1 MSDFFGGLFAAVLAF
16 FSPAAGPTGFTGYI
30 EADYVYAASV
40 SAGRITQIAVEEGQ
54 AVEAGELLVG
64 LDQSQQQALVAAA
77 EARVAAARATLDNL
91 TTGGRSEELDV
102 IRASLSKAE
111 ADLALARTN
120 LARSEQLEK
129 AGTIS
134 AAKLEVDRNS
144 VATAEAQV
152 SQLKA
157 QLAVAELPARSA
169 QQVAAEANL
178 AAAEADAERA
188 RLDLDDRQ
196 VLVPA
201 AGTIEKL
208 YYAVGEVAAVGTP
221 IASILPAGAL
231 EARFFVPETA
241 RSALSVGQAVT
252 VTCDGCAEMAATVV
266 HIASE
271 PQTTPPVIY
280 STEERSRLVYLVKAR
295 LDNAARLQPGQ
306 PVTVLP

>member
-77 EARVAAARATLDNL
+77 EARVAASRATLDNL